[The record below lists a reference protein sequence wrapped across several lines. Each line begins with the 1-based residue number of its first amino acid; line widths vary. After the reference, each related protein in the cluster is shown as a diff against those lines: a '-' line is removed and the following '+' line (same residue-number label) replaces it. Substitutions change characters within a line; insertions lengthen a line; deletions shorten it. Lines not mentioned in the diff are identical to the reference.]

1 MVAAKTTIALV
12 TGANQGIGRA
22 VAVQLARDHGY
33 TVIVASRQLAA
44 GETVAADI
52 RSQGHQAT
60 SVQLDLTSDE
70 SITNAVKTIEEK
82 YGRLDVLVNNA
93 GIILDHWADDVPKLH
108 PRELYDRTF
117 ATNFTGTACLTE
129 ALFPLLRKAQGGPN
143 IVFVSTTMGSLTYA
157 TDPTIP
163 WYNLEATAYDCSK
176 AAANMLALNYARRLK
191 DVNARVN
198 MVSPGLVTT
207 NLTRFNPAA
216 TTPDQGA
223 EHVVKLATAGEG
235 GPNKTFSSKE
245 GPVPW

>member
-1 MVAAKTTIALV
+1 MATAKTTIALV

-22 VAVQLARDHGY
+22 VAIQLARDHGY
-33 TVIVASRQLAA
+33 TVIIASRQLAA
-44 GETVAADI
+44 GEAVASEL

-70 SITNAVKTIEEK
+70 SIDNAVKTIDQK

-93 GIILDHWADDVPKLH
+93 GLILDAWTDDVPKLH
-108 PRELYDRTF
+108 PRELYDRTL

-143 IVFVSTTMGSLTYA
+143 IVFVSTSMGSLTHA
-157 TDPTIP
+157 TNPEIP

-176 AAANMLALNYARRLK
+176 AAVNMLGLNYARRLK

-216 TTPDQGA
+216 TTPEVGA

-235 GPNKTFSSKE
+235 GPNMTFSAKE
-245 GPVPW
+245 GPIPW